1 MHRRKIQLIAGTT
14 YSVSLPKEW
23 VIKNKLKEKDEL
35 LIYEKNNR
43 TLLLSPNSIKERKIK
58 DISIN
63 IDEYIGNVDQILFA
77 LYYLGIENINLF
89 SKKAL
94 TKDVKTKI
102 RKSLVFMSG
111 TEISYED
118 NKKITIKVLLDESKV
133 TIYQILYRINLILE
147 LSISTILKEIDI
159 EEIRINENEIDRL
172 YHLMAKLISLS
183 LIDSKILNSSRIK
196 NISLIPSYFLI
207 SKKLENIGDDIYR
220 LGEYLNGHE
229 ISFENKKEILTFIK
243 NKLDRNV
250 SHITHKTSKI
260 FEKTKADDFKK
271 IKDLISQTNNKT
283 IQNYLDDITRYIGDI
298 EGETVN
304 ISFYKQLLQSP
315 SRP

>member
-23 VIKNKLKEKDEL
+23 FIKNKLKEKDEL

-183 LIDSKILNSSRIK
+183 LIDSKIL
-196 NISLIPSYFLI
+196 P
-207 SKKLENIGDDIYR
+207 
-220 LGEYLNGHE
+220 
-229 ISFENKKEILTFIK
+229 
-243 NKLDRNV
+243 
-250 SHITHKTSKI
+250 
-260 FEKTKADDFKK
+260 
-271 IKDLISQTNNKT
+271 
-283 IQNYLDDITRYIGDI
+283 
-298 EGETVN
+298 
-304 ISFYKQLLQSP
+304 
-315 SRP
+315 